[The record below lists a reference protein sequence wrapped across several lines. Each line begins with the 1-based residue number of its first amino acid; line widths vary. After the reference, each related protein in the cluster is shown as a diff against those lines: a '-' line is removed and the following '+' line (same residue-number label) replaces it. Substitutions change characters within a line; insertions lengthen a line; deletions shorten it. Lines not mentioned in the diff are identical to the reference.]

1 MFLTEDRLVKNV
13 KKRVLINQKKI
24 LLIGKGVGV
33 LGSLDDGPSRHQLYE
48 ASSCEEH
55 EALGT
60 YIHFSQLFP
69 VLKSFPPLV

>member
-48 ASSCEEH
+48 ASSREEH
-55 EALGT
+55 NLEVAWG
-60 YIHFSQLFP
+60 
-69 VLKSFPPLV
+69 